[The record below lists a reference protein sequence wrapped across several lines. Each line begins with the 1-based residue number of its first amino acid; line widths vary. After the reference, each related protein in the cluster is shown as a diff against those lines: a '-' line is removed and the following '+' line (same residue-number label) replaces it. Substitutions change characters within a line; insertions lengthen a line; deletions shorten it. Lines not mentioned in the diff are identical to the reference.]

1 MREVVEALFF
11 SGSSFNISS
20 LLSRGPV
27 VILAFVGL
35 WSVNLFIFERYKIDY
50 KRVLGLGGGEEVK
63 DDDLGDCE

>member
-50 KRVLGLGGGEEVK
+50 KRVLGLRGGEEVK